1 MGLLSTLLSASHS
14 RYHKLS
20 SSDPPNHR
28 PRRNHCTASPCTN
41 PHHHHHHHNPI
52 PNHRR
57 RVLDMERQ
65 DRHEARK
72 ADWRYEAARQQE
84 IDLAKAQKAARVKVE
99 KEERRREEE
108 AREVMKLRFQAVGD
122 KKEKNRREGELWRG
136 RFDGKNLE
144 GYCLHV

>member
-1 MGLLSTLLSASHS
+1 
-14 RYHKLS
+14 
-20 SSDPPNHR
+20 
-28 PRRNHCTASPCTN
+28 
-41 PHHHHHHHNPI
+41 
-52 PNHRR
+52 
-57 RVLDMERQ
+57 MERQ

-84 IDLAKAQKAARVKVE
+84 IDLAEAQKAARVKVE
-99 KEERRREEE
+99 KEERRREEEEREREEE

>member
-1 MGLLSTLLSASHS
+1 M
-14 RYHKLS
+14 
-20 SSDPPNHR
+20 
-28 PRRNHCTASPCTN
+28 
-41 PHHHHHHHNPI
+41 

-57 RVLDMERQ
+57 RVLGMERQ

-72 ADWRYEAARQQE
+72 ADRRYEAARQQD
-84 IDLAKAQKAARVKVE
+84 IDAARAQKAARVKAE
-99 KEERRREEE
+99 KEERKREEEEREREEE
-108 AREVMKLRFQAVGD
+108 AKEVMRLRFQAVED